1 MLWHKRTF
9 DIYTKKYTV
18 YSGPFNNNLNV
29 LSSQLSKKVCTY
41 SMVAET
47 MYSKGIFFDQTR
59 GKTLSCF

>member
-1 MLWHKRTF
+1 VLWHKRTF

-29 LSSQLSKKVCTY
+29 LSSQLSKIAL

-47 MYSKGIFFDQTR
+47 MCSKGILFFHQTR
-59 GKTLSCF
+59 GKILSCF